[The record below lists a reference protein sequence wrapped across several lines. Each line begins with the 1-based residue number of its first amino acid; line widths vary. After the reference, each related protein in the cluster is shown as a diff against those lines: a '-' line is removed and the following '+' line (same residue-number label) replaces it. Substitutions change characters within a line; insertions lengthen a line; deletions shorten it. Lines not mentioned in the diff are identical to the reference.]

1 MPPAAAGADGWLRTG
16 DLGRIDADG
25 YLWVE
30 GRADDTIVSGG
41 ENVRPEP
48 VEERLE
54 SHPAVAEAAV
64 VGRPDPE
71 WGEAVTAVVVPA
83 PGAEPTA
90 AELIAH
96 CREALAPA
104 MVPKRVELVA
114 ALPRTASGK
123 LQRARLRA

>member
-1 MPPAAAGADGWLRTG
+1 M
-16 DLGRIDADG
+16 
-25 YLWVE
+25 
-30 GRADDTIVSGG
+30 
-41 ENVRPEP
+41 RPEP

-54 SHPAVAEAAV
+54 SHAAVAAAAV
-64 VGRPDPE
+64 VGRPDAE
-71 WGEAVTAVVVPA
+71 WGEAVTAVVVPVE
-83 PGAEPTA
+83 GAEPTA

-114 ALPRTASGK
+114 ELPRTASGK